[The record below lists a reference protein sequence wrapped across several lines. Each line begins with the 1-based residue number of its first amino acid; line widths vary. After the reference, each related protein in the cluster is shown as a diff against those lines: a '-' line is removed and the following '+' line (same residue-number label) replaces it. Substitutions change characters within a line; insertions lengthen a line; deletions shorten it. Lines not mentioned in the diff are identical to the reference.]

1 MYMPKKCTLVLKF
14 EKICSS
20 ATVDVITWEPKR
32 VDKQGAVGK
41 SKPSIL
47 KWTHY
52 LITNYIAS
60 LLSEIK
66 SPLWARDGHEN
77 CNFSCPGGLFI
88 SSFFS
93 FSQVIWENPDHLV
106 EFTRS
111 SCCLRRG
118 GNKRCVFRWVW

>member
-47 KWTHY
+47 K
-52 LITNYIAS
+52 
-60 LLSEIK
+60 
-66 SPLWARDGHEN
+66 
-77 CNFSCPGGLFI
+77 
-88 SSFFS
+88 
-93 FSQVIWENPDHLV
+93 
-106 EFTRS
+106 
-111 SCCLRRG
+111 
-118 GNKRCVFRWVW
+118 